1 MRFKQFLEAKKT
13 PEPNWADD
21 YQSGLSMLRDMQSS
35 LTQVKFREQL
45 FVPKR
50 RDPAKLEKIKR
61 DRAWAQIKK
70 EFPDEV
76 KEETIPILT
85 TFKEQ
90 PPGNNKPDS
99 AFWTSSAIK
108 KSNGTYTSDWY
119 KFVQRTFPEWQTD
132 YGYLFEVDA
141 SALVLESD
149 YLDRFYQWTEFTDKF
164 TKKMDTP
171 QYSGYS
177 NFSANLRMS
186 VNYPWDT
193 LARHFDGV
201 HHSFNSWDSEAFTR
215 GWDVESTAWFNTK
228 FLKYKGAV
236 PLYHED

>member
-1 MRFKQFLEAKKT
+1 MKFKDFYFEAKKK
-13 PEPNWADD
+13 PVEPSWADD
-21 YQSGLSMLRDMQSS
+21 YQSGLAKLRDMQQH
-35 LTQVKFREQL
+35 LTQTDFRDQL

-85 TFKEQ
+85 TYKEQ
-90 PPGNNKPDS
+90 PPGNNKPDN

-108 KSNGTYTSDWY
+108 KSDGTYTSDWY

-132 YGYLFEVDA
+132 YGYLFEVDP
-141 SALVLESD
+141 SALILESD
-149 YLDRFYQWTEFTDKF
+149 YLDRFYEWVEFTDKF
-164 TKKMDTP
+164 TKKIDTSH
-171 QYSGYS
+171 YSSFGHGVH
-177 NFSANLRMS
+177 MS
-186 VNYPWDT
+186 MNYPWDT

-201 HHSFNSWDSEAFTR
+201 HHSYNSWDSESFTR
-215 GWDVESTAWFNTK
+215 GWDVESTAWFSTK
-228 FLKYKGAV
+228 YLKYKGAV
-236 PLYHED
+236 QLYHED